1 MIIEITKEAFNA
13 ILGPNKTEACTE
25 IKTTEPARFI
35 RYHTKGVNLQS
46 VENFV
51 SCVTQYYVTDINA

>member
-1 MIIEITKEAFNA
+1 MTIEITKEAFNA
-13 ILGPNKTEACTE
+13 IIGANKTEACQSIE
-25 IKTTEPARFI
+25 TTEPARFI
-35 RYHTKGVNLQS
+35 RYYANGVNLQS

>member
-1 MIIEITKEAFNA
+1 MTIEITKEAFNA
-13 ILGPNKTEACTE
+13 IIGENKTEACTGIE
-25 IKTTEPARFI
+25 TKETARFI
-35 RYHTKGVNLQS
+35 RYHAKGVNLQS

>member
-1 MIIEITKEAFNA
+1 MTIEITKEAFNA
-13 ILGPNKTEACTE
+13 ILEGDINLACLGIE
-25 IKTTEPARFI
+25 TTEPARFI
-35 RYHTKGVNLQS
+35 RYHANGVNLQS

>member
-1 MIIEITKEAFNA
+1 MTIEITKEAFNS
-13 ILGPNKTEACTE
+13 ILGTNKSEACQGIE
-25 IKTTEPARFI
+25 TTEPARFI
-35 RYHTKGVNLQS
+35 RYQAKGVNLQS